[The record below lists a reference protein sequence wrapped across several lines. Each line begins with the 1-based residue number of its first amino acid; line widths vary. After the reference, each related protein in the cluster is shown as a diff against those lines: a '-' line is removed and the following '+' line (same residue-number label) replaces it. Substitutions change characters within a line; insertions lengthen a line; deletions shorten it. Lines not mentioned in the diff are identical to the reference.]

1 MNCHSGEI
9 CSGLGGDQN
18 VIGRNSGP
26 GNGRILIDNFQ
37 IRSPNARNWKEE
49 RKATSAMAKLHRAVV
64 KSMGEERTSE
74 DSCLSSEVQSQESQ
88 RGRG

>member
-26 GNGRILIDNFQ
+26 GNGRILIDNVQ
-37 IRSPNARNWKEE
+37 IRSLNAQN
-49 RKATSAMAKLHRAVV
+49 
-64 KSMGEERTSE
+64 
-74 DSCLSSEVQSQESQ
+74 
-88 RGRG
+88 

>member
-26 GNGRILIDNFQ
+26 GNGQILMDNVQ
-37 IRSPNARNWKEE
+37 IRSLKMPIIESLVRSRIGQIARK
-49 RKATSAMAKLHRAVV
+49 
-64 KSMGEERTSE
+64 G
-74 DSCLSSEVQSQESQ
+74 
-88 RGRG
+88 